1 MNTNV
6 DSHLIKQYPDPE
18 IKFKEATS
26 EYVDFTLSN
35 VDLSL
40 ANSLRRVMI
49 SEIPTL
55 AIDSVE
61 IEKNTTVL
69 ADEFLAHRLGL
80 IPLESYDIDK
90 LRYNRDCSCD
100 THCNRCSITLT
111 LNVIATEDSSKSV
124 YSRDLNVIQND
135 HNKNLKLGYPAI
147 SPDVPEGILICKLRK
162 GQELALNCIAKKG
175 ISKEHAKWD
184 CASAIEFEYDPWN
197 KLNHTDYWYERDAK
211 LEWPV
216 GKNHRE
222 EIEPNENEK
231 FDYDAEPNIFYIG
244 VESAKSLPANQIVMR
259 GISVLKQKVETIYQ
273 ELENLDKGLDM
284 EEDIN
289 KNIMN
294 NMVEDVGYQPEANPY
309 SDDPYGAPEMVDQD
323 IGYVS
328 NEDPFGAGS
337 NNDYEPANFS
347 DDDGDNGAW

>member
-1 MNTNV
+1 MSFSAESRV
-6 DSHLIKQYPDPE
+6 FRQLPDPE

-80 IPLESYDIDK
+80 IPLESLDIDK
-90 LRYNRDCSCD
+90 LRYNRECTCD
-100 THCNRCSITLT
+100 NYCNRCSVTLI

-124 YSRDLNVIQND
+124 YSRDLLVVQNE
-135 HNKNLKLGYPAI
+135 HLKNLKLGNPAV

-162 GQELALNCIAKKG
+162 GQELTVRCIAKKG

-184 CASAIEFEYDPWN
+184 SASAIEFEYDPWN
-197 KLNHTDYWYERDAK
+197 KLHHTDYWYERDAK
-211 LEWPV
+211 LEWPI
-216 GKNHRE
+216 GKNHRD
-222 EIEPNENEK
+222 EIEPNDDDK
-231 FDYDAEPNIFYIG
+231 FEFNAEPNIFYIG
-244 VESAKSLPANQIVMR
+244 VESAKSLPANQIVIR
-259 GISVLKQKVETIYQ
+259 GIDVLKQKVDGIYQ
-273 ELENLDKGLDM
+273 ELENMDRGLDL
-284 EEDIN
+284 EEDLNNNIN
-289 KNIMN
+289 NGLGM
-294 NMVEDVGYQPEANPY
+294 
-309 SDDPYGAPEMVDQD
+309 D
-323 IGYVS
+323 IGYQEENEAQDS
-328 NEDPFGAGS
+328 EAFAMPDYAAPDIGYNQNPANNNEDYG
-337 NNDYEPANFS
+337 ETNFS
-347 DDDGDNGAW
+347 DDDEGDAAW

>member
-1 MNTNV
+1 MSSSLDNYSTKK
-6 DSHLIKQYPDPE
+6 LPDPE

-80 IPLESYDIDK
+80 IPLESLDIDK
-90 LRYNRDCSCD
+90 LRYNRECTCD
-100 THCNRCSITLT
+100 NYCNRCSVTLI

-124 YSRDLNVIQND
+124 YSRDLTVVQND
-135 HNKNLKLGYPAI
+135 HIKNLKLGNPAI

-162 GQELALNCIAKKG
+162 GQELTVRCIAKKG

-184 CASAIEFEYDPWN
+184 SAAAIEFEYDPWN

-211 LEWPV
+211 LEWPI
-216 GKNHRE
+216 GKNHRD
-222 EIEPNENEK
+222 EIEPNDDDK
-231 FDYDAEPNIFYIG
+231 FDYDAEPNVFYIG
-244 VESAKSLPANQIVMR
+244 VESAKSLPANQIVIR
-259 GISVLKQKVETIYQ
+259 GIEILKQKVDGIYQ
-273 ELENLDKGLDM
+273 ELENMDRGLDL
-284 EEDIN
+284 EEDLNNNIN
-289 KNIMN
+289 NGLGMDI
-294 NMVEDVGYQPEANPY
+294 GYQEENGIDETDA
-309 SDDPYGAPEMVDQD
+309 YGMPDFAEQD
-323 IGYVS
+323 IGY
-328 NEDPFGAGS
+328 NEDATNNN
-337 NNDYEPANFS
+337 NNDDYAETNFS
-347 DDDGDNGAW
+347 DDDEGDAAW